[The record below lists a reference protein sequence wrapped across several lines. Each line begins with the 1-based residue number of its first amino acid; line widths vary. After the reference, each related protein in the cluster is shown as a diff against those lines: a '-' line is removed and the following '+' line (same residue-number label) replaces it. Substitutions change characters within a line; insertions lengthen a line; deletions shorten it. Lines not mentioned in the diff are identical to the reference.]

1 MASPAPVFG
10 DLRLCL
16 LAEPFLLA
24 LFPVPDAGSFF
35 ESNSFTVSLTLDFRL
50 SDVEGLEKYK
60 IQYILLCFWILA
72 PKFST
77 YLFVLVTGL
86 TGGRAGEGQDSF
98 DSSLFGREIGLG
110 MRDFD
115 EDADKGRRIILAL
128 WPLWL
133 PQWPVESLQT
143 QFEQQQWLLSKAWA
157 WPEKK
162 KN

>member
-50 SDVEGLEKYK
+50 SDVEG
-60 IQYILLCFWILA
+60 
-72 PKFST
+72 
-77 YLFVLVTGL
+77 LFVLVTGL

-133 PQWPVESLQT
+133 PQ
-143 QFEQQQWLLSKAWA
+143 
-157 WPEKK
+157 
-162 KN
+162 